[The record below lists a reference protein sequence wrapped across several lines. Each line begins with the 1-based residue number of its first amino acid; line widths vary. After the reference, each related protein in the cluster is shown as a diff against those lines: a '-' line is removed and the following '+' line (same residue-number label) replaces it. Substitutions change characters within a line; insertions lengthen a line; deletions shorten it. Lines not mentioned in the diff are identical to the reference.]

1 MVNVLYEIIQGIILF
16 IPAFISNPGA
26 VITGGKGKMDFGKN
40 FIDGRRIFGDGKT
53 ISGFFGGSFI
63 GIFFG
68 LIIFEIISMTKGLSV
83 NYGSNIIEALVPV
96 AAMSFGSLT
105 GDLIGSFI
113 KRRIGMKS
121 GSKGNLLDQW
131 PFVLSATLFIF
142 IFSRGF
148 FFAAYP
154 YLIPVIVIL
163 VLTPPLHRSV
173 NILAFKLHRKD
184 VPW

>member
-26 VITGGKGKMDFGKN
+26 VITGGIGKMDFGKN
-40 FIDGRRIFGDGKT
+40 FMDGRRIFGDGKT

-63 GIFFG
+63 GILFG
-68 LIIFEIISMTKGLSV
+68 IVLFEIIFLTKALEL
-83 NYGSNIIEALVPV
+83 NYGSNIFEALIPI
-96 AAMSFGSLT
+96 AAMSFGSLV
-105 GDLIGSFI
+105 GDLLGSFT

-131 PFVLSATLFIF
+131 PFVLSATLFLF
-142 IFSRGF
+142 IFSPSF
-148 FFAAYP
+148 FYAAYA
-154 YLIPVIVIL
+154 YLIPIIVIL
-163 VLTPPLHRSV
+163 ILTPPLHRSV

>member
-16 IPAFISNPGA
+16 IPAFIANPGA
-26 VITGGKGKMDFGKN
+26 VVTGGIGKMDFGKN

-63 GIFFG
+63 GIIFG
-68 LIIFEIISMTKGLSV
+68 LIIFEVIFITKAVSV
-83 NYGSNIIEALVPV
+83 NYGSNILEAVLPIS
-96 AAMSFGSLT
+96 AMSFGSLI
-105 GDLIGSFI
+105 GDLLGSFF

-148 FFAAYP
+148 FYDAYP
-154 YLIPVIVIL
+154 YLIPIIVIL